1 MTLQEVDKTLY
12 RKNMNLVIVVLVL
25 SLIGLSLGFGALLI
39 ALFGKVAVSGEPTGN
54 FHLNLLGV
62 MLALALCSAVIYRL
76 KNTPFFREI
85 YYVWQLK
92 QLHNRIYRKLVKIKA
107 KAAQDDVNALII
119 LLFYYTSLRQVYM
132 LDDNTL
138 TLPTLV
144 QDLNQVQA
152 QATGLGL
159 QLSPAQFRADMLD

>member
-1 MTLQEVDKTLY
+1 MTLQEVDKTRY
-12 RKNMNLVIVVLVL
+12 RKNMNLVIVLLVL
-25 SLIGLSLGFGALLI
+25 SLIGLSLGFGTLLI
-39 ALFGKVAVSGEPTGN
+39 ALFGNAAVAGEPTGN

-76 KNTPFFREI
+76 KNTPFFCEI

-119 LLFYYTSLRQVYM
+119 LLFYYTSLRQVYL

-138 TLPTLV
+138 TLPALV
-144 QDLNQVQA
+144 QDLNQIQA
-152 QATGLGL
+152 QVTGLGL
-159 QLSPAQFRADMLD
+159 QLSPAQFRPDMLD